1 MKSYKNQIVS
11 AFVIFSSMM
20 QAPLLAQAQVI
31 QDLPNLEA
39 GQTPTQSDFV
49 SSFEIKSISQ
59 KANGTFYVLDLKKP
73 LSLSRIDLKV
83 AKGRVRLYAVMLVTD
98 NNARVTIKNLSDTDV
113 ARGATVSS
121 ETLNQSDRVSSI
133 EILAE
138 SAEAMADISVL
149 VVADREKAELNLREA
164 KPPKA
169 PAAPAAPAAPETPKA
184 PAAPQAPAV
193 PKAPGVETPK
203 APVEEAPKA
212 KNPKAQPP
220 IVEAPKAEKPKTEK
234 PKIEKAPSSDRKVTN
249 ANRLSKG
256 TLVIVV
262 ERSYDYAKVVS
273 QESDGS
279 YTVRFETGQMK
290 GKAGGGW
297 AREDLALASGCT
309 RDFCVE
315 DEIYNT
321 EKNMARVRVIGVESK
336 GTHVLM
342 FLDGPLE
349 GKVGNEWTA
358 KNLTTLKKCT
368 KDYCVGDVAYLY
380 GKDRDAAVVLIIAIQ
395 QSGENYGVFFVNG
408 SLEGKRGNNW
418 DAGDLAKT
426 KGCGSKYCVGD
437 SLINISRNNAR
448 VKVVGIQKNGRYLLQ
463 FENGDSQG
471 KIGHNWEDIDLRKRK

>member
-39 GQTPTQSDFV
+39 GQTPAQSDFV
-49 SSFEIKSISQ
+49 SSFEIKNISQ

-83 AKGRVRLYAVMLVTD
+83 AKSRVRLYAVMLVTD
-98 NNARVTIKNLSDTDV
+98 NNARVTVKNLSDTDV

-169 PAAPAAPAAPETPKA
+169 PVAPVAPAVPETPKA

-193 PKAPGVETPK
+193 PKAPVVET
-203 APVEEAPKA
+203 PKA

-358 KNLTTLKKCT
+358 KNLTTLKKCG
-368 KDYCVGDVAYLY
+368 KDFCVGDSAYLY
-380 GKDRDAAVVLIIAIQ
+380 GKDREPALVRIIAIQ
-395 QSGENYGVFFVNG
+395 QGGERYAVLFAEG

-418 DAGDLAKT
+418 ELSDLAKT
-426 KGCGSKYCVGD
+426 KGCGTKYCVGD
-437 SLINISRNNAR
+437 SLINISRSNNH
-448 VKVVGIQKNGRYLLQ
+448 VKVVGIQKDGKYMLR
-463 FENGDSQG
+463 FESGESAG
-471 KIGHNWEDIDLRKRK
+471 KIGYNWDDSDLRKRK